1 MSQFSLPRS
10 TKARHDLEARLRR
23 HKLLQHGRSA
33 FDRPEDGARRRPV
46 PIPRS
51 RVHLLAARIHDLGPA
66 PLAELFLE
74 LLADADPLERI
85 EVYAALPADFNKAL
99 GGDRLPASARR
110 VS

>member
-1 MSQFSLPRS
+1 MSQFNTVRS
-10 TKARHDLEARLRR
+10 AKAASDLDARLRR
-23 HKLLQHGRSA
+23 HKLLEKGSA
-33 FDRPEDGARRRPV
+33 FVDRPEGGWRR

-51 RVHLLAARIHDLGPA
+51 RVHLLAARVHDLGPR

-74 LLADADPLERI
+74 LLAGADPVERI
-85 EVYAALPADFNKAL
+85 EVYAALPADFIRAL